1 MTQPSAAQAQARAII
16 ERQSAL
22 MARLLDDLLDLSR
35 ITRGIIELRREV
47 LDVRR
52 IVEQVVLANRALVE
66 RLHHETI
73 VNLSGDPLLVEAD
86 PTRLHQI
93 LDNLLQNAAKYTD
106 PGGRIEVSASAEA
119 DVIVLCVADTGIG
132 LSPESLERVFGLF
145 SQIHSSERGRSGLG
159 IGLTVVKQLVTL
171 HGGTVHAESAGV
183 GQGSRFRVTLPKTTR
198 APQAEPLEPPDRI
211 ITLFRDN
218 PRVLLVDDQPDIVES
233 LALILRGSGYSVHTA
248 EDGVLALQVAE
259 TLRPDVMVVDLGM
272 PRMDGFQLARRVR
285 QQPWGNRTILIA
297 VTGWGQAE
305 DRRRARDAGF
315 DHHLVKPVDPDAVI
329 RLMEAWSTTSA
340 NLDAS
345 TPKNINQ

>member
-1 MTQPSAAQAQARAII
+1 MRGWGWQSVHDPAVLPLVMERWTHSVASGTAFEMVFPLKGADGRFRTFLTRVAPLRDGRGHVQRWFGTNTDVTEQHAAEAALREADQRKDDFLAMLAHELRNPLAPIRNAVRLLKADVPSAAQAQARAII

-132 LSPESLERVFGLF
+132 LSPEITG
-145 SQIHSSERGRSGLG
+145 
-159 IGLTVVKQLVTL
+159 
-171 HGGTVHAESAGV
+171 AGV
-183 GQGSRFRVTLPKTTR
+183 RSLLTDPFVRTGTQRSRDWPDGGQATR
-198 APQAEPLEPPDRI
+198 D
-211 ITLFRDN
+211 
-218 PRVLLVDDQPDIVES
+218 
-233 LALILRGSGYSVHTA
+233 
-248 EDGVLALQVAE
+248 
-259 TLRPDVMVVDLGM
+259 
-272 PRMDGFQLARRVR
+272 LARWHRSCR
-285 QQPWGNRTILIA
+285 
-297 VTGWGQAE
+297 E
-305 DRRRARDAGF
+305 RRSRPREPFSSDLTQNNPCAPSRAARA
-315 DHHLVKPVDPDAVI
+315 A
-329 RLMEAWSTTSA
+329 
-340 NLDAS
+340 
-345 TPKNINQ
+345 

>member
-1 MTQPSAAQAQARAII
+1 
-16 ERQSAL
+16 
-22 MARLLDDLLDLSR
+22 
-35 ITRGIIELRREV
+35 
-47 LDVRR
+47 
-52 IVEQVVLANRALVE
+52 
-66 RLHHETI
+66 
-73 VNLSGDPLLVEAD
+73 
-86 PTRLHQI
+86 
-93 LDNLLQNAAKYTD
+93 
-106 PGGRIEVSASAEA
+106 
-119 DVIVLCVADTGIG
+119 
-132 LSPESLERVFGLF
+132 
-145 SQIHSSERGRSGLG
+145 
-159 IGLTVVKQLVTL
+159 
-171 HGGTVHAESAGV
+171 
-183 GQGSRFRVTLPKTTR
+183 VTLPKTTR

-248 EDGVLALQVAE
+248 EDGVWALQVAE